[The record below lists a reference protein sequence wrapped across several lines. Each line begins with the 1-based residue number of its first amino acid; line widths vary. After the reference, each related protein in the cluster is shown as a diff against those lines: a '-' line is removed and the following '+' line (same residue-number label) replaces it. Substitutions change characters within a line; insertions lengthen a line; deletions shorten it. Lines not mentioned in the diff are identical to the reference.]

1 MKRLYFKLNEQ
12 TNQNSIKVTKVIK
25 PWIRKR
31 YYEALG
37 TSVNKQPKFPSLP
50 GNDYTSLFVQGTW
63 GGGKDHNDSV
73 KGGKGRTIT
82 CKLPKQMLPV
92 VVGEDGKVAAD
103 IARFVF
109 IIMNCGQLCPPFQY
123 NSSYNIRSFV
133 QIYYTFQEYF

>member
-1 MKRLYFKLNEQ
+1 MLVCASLKTTNKISLKALKVLSHQ
-12 TNQNSIKVTKVIK
+12 TKKGGYKNLWVQVHFQSND
-25 PWIRKR
+25 
-31 YYEALG
+31 
-37 TSVNKQPKFPSLP
+37 PSLP

-63 GGGKDHNDSV
+63 GGGTDHNDSV

-109 IIMNCGQLCPPFQY
+109 MIINCGQLYQQFQY
-123 NSSYNIRSFV
+123 DSSYNIRSPV
-133 QIYYTFQEYF
+133 QIGYTFQESF